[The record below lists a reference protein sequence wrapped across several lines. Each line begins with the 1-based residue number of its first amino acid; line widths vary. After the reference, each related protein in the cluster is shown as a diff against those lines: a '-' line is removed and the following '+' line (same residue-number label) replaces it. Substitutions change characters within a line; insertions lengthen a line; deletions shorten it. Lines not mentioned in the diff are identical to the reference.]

1 MKPLKIAMQVMLASA
16 VLSLVGLGV
25 KGFLDDFSKDSCGR
39 IKMGP
44 QVMCL
49 KDMV

>member
-1 MKPLKIAMQVMLASA
+1 MKSLKIGMQVMLASA
-16 VLSLVGLGV
+16 VFSLVVLGTIS
-25 KGFLDDFSKDSCGR
+25 FLEDFSKDSCGR
-39 IKMGP
+39 IKVGP